1 MSVNFHN
8 MKNLFII
15 NEEEKNRILNLHETA
30 TKRQY
35 LSEQPTSDFGR
46 QTVRRQTVG
55 PKTLS
60 DTLNTVVKKG
70 LPGDP
75 YIYAK
80 LGDDYYYAKVSDGDN
95 PNWILAT
102 IEGAIRDIKGNIFNE
117 KLPPVTNIK
126 SPVKGKTKVQP
137 AKTTTKSTKT
147 TTTVP
152 GKNKFNFKDK
162 DLERYQQ
169 TKDTTG
175 ETLRGFKQK
184 TDKLVKSAQESIK
197 LMGQVSKKTYNQLV
211 SMIKNETLK
220 NKSFIVVNKDAAVA
234 SLFGPNYKFI
244 TNSSI
249 TSGEVKDS
257 GVDKKPDNSQKK
269 WLEISLDYAKKNP
282 NSKDGVKIKN
292 WLTKYKDKIGLI
304 NNDGTVNWLTYLALA
319 GAKSVDLFPYSY
331 TARSESGG
339 DITPS
344 GAFGISSGYNEPGY
358 AGGQKGEENSFPL
371 IDPDSVGTITPAIHG
386 FASKKRGQL
395 IDKAMGQGL
404 NVSKDYTRAGAG
416 CINVTPEFLVKM
428 REVNPSYVIILP
440 DTGGLV
446 DVKITTFQN
455 FKVKLTQLG
464 SKCIR
469 SISSLFS

>member
-1 MSVNFHN
+1 
-8 MKNLFII
+8 MKQLYFLD
-15 NEEEKNRILNLHETA
+15 EDEKNRILNLHESA

-35 LSEQPTSDFGR
+35 LSEQPTFDFG
-46 QTVRRQTVG
+46 QKTVGQETVG
-55 PKTLS
+55 PKTLP
-60 DTLNTVVKKG
+60 DTLKSVVKKG

-80 LGDDYYYAKVSDGDN
+80 SGDNYYYAKASDGDN
-95 PNWILAT
+95 PNWVLAT
-102 IEGAIRDIKGNIFNE
+102 IEGAIKDIKGNIFNE

-137 AKTTTKSTKT
+137 VKDKTKSTKT
-147 TTTVP
+147 TTTVT
-152 GKNKFNFKDK
+152 GKDKFNFKYK

-184 TDKLVKSAQESIK
+184 TDKFIKSVQESIK

-211 SMIKNETLK
+211 SMIKKGTLK
-220 NKSFIVVNKDAAVA
+220 KYSFIVVNKDAAVV

-249 TSGEVKDS
+249 TTGRVKDS
-257 GVDKKPDNSQKK
+257 GVDKKPDNSQKH
-269 WLEISLDYAKKNP
+269 WFEISLDYAKKNP
-282 NSKDGVKIKN
+282 NSDDGKKIKN
-292 WLTKYKDKIGLI
+292 WLSKYKNKRGLI
-304 NNDGTVNWLTYLALA
+304 NDDGTVNWPVYLTLS
-319 GAKSVDLFPYSY
+319 GIKSIDLFPYSY

-344 GAFGISSGYNEPGY
+344 GTFGISSGYNEPGY
-358 AGGQKGEENSFPL
+358 AGGQKGDENSFPL

-464 SKCIR
+464 SKCVR
-469 SISSLFS
+469 SLSSLFA